1 MRDSDCPTRQAD
13 GMIGAHTRPSKGA
26 GMSTHTLASSVILGV
41 LATAAA
47 GGSDAAPGELVQR
60 WVFRTPA
67 DAEGFSSLHD
77 LRNMRVADNALHM
90 DITGPDAYFSLPP
103 IDLPLDG
110 LTLRVRMRCDRGG
123 DSQVYWIT
131 RDQPVFTGSRHTS
144 ELTPPHA
151 GPRTGPAGR
160 GDFVTVNFPIGSP
173 KDAGQRLTGLRLD
186 PYNRNTAGQVEIASI
201 ELFRVPPAY
210 EANLAPAACRFA
222 SNEPTTFRAVSR
234 QRAGRLGSE
243 AIYMSIV
250 DGVAP
255 GNGRFNALFEQVT
268 APATQDHVLTREFRF
283 DQPGVHTASAMIR
296 PATGSPVFDLESS
309 VIIGEGSSLPSQPSL
324 RTDRLRLDLIPTSD
338 TRAIGAAR
346 WQIAG
351 PDGGYRQAGWL
362 LPLAELTLESAAGQ
376 VIRHHPRF
384 QVASQSD
391 SEVRLSATVEQNGIW
406 NVELVFRPAVAEDV
420 PFIDVRATLIG
431 PPGGRLLDF
440 SGPVLRADRDNAQA
454 DPLDR
459 FAIFGGL
466 EFLEPGWRSSSD
478 RAVGPKFADRWTPHP
493 FKVCLPV
500 MAVEAAGLTTSL
512 MWQPLEAWG
521 KSEAMP
527 TATFAS
533 PNFLDGQA
541 CHLMRLSIP
550 TIPRW
555 RAENESV
562 ARQAYIT
569 APEEAISL
577 HYALV
582 GEFDTPAAM
591 TARTWYRIF
600 GPPKPA
606 PSPHNNTDLWNLY
619 ARHFGE
625 TMYWAADKG
634 WRHHWYLDNESA
646 FVPWMAAE
654 LLAHAAATGD
664 RRWVEAT
671 HLTGKPIIDTAGTLA
686 VRVTGTGP
694 ADAAIRSMRSDDTWA
709 YVNAPR
715 VREQARKSTEG
726 QFDSLGE
733 DGSTSLGTCVLNALP
748 ILRYALLTG
757 KTEYIQVGTQALESM
772 RQFRVP
778 RGAQVWEVHKDI
790 PDIRAAALAVEAY
803 RLGYQITGDQ
813 RWLDEAAYWAWTGV
827 PFLYSWQAPVD
838 LKPGYLAASRDRNAQ
853 PGRIGLLPLTDAFEN
868 PRRQVTP
875 FGSIPVLGPTFYV
888 SNWFGVIVQW
898 CGLEW
903 AREVIELD
911 RLRPDP
917 LLRAI
922 ADGVVASGLQQT
934 FDKPPWVG
942 LYPDVWDTQ
951 TNIAQGAFICGLL
964 PLQCLQGQG
973 RLPAWTRPW
982 TRILRDPNTDRTR
995 HLSGW
1000 GREPDLD
1007 WPVAGNPLIVTTDF
1021 LPNEPNELVVAN
1033 ADPPRLIRVGETLL
1047 NQSNKPGPGW
1057 RYDPMSRAVFVRFIQ
1072 SEPKT
1077 VIRVE
1082 W

>member
-1 MRDSDCPTRQAD
+1 MVKR
-13 GMIGAHTRPSKGA
+13 H
-26 GMSTHTLASSVILGV
+26 ASLSV
-41 LATAAA
+41 
-47 GGSDAAPGELVQR
+47 
-60 WVFRTPA
+60 
-67 DAEGFSSLHD
+67 
-77 LRNMRVADNALHM
+77 RVARLNRRL
-90 DITGPDAYFSLPP
+90 SSN
-103 IDLPLDG
+103 
-110 LTLRVRMRCDRGG
+110 GG
-123 DSQVYWIT
+123 D
-131 RDQPVFTGSRHTS
+131 TG
-144 ELTPPHA
+144 
-151 GPRTGPAGR
+151 
-160 GDFVTVNFPIGSP
+160 
-173 KDAGQRLTGLRLD
+173 
-186 PYNRNTAGQVEIASI
+186 
-201 ELFRVPPAY
+201 
-210 EANLAPAACRFA
+210 
-222 SNEPTTFRAVSR
+222 
-234 QRAGRLGSE
+234 
-243 AIYMSIV
+243 
-250 DGVAP
+250 
-255 GNGRFNALFEQVT
+255 NALFYRTSRVVLISTT
-268 APATQDHVLTREFRF
+268 A
-283 DQPGVHTASAMIR
+283 
-296 PATGSPVFDLESS
+296 
-309 VIIGEGSSLPSQPSL
+309 
-324 RTDRLRLDLIPTSD
+324 
-338 TRAIGAAR
+338 
-346 WQIAG
+346 
-351 PDGGYRQAGWL
+351 
-362 LPLAELTLESAAGQ
+362 
-376 VIRHHPRF
+376 
-384 QVASQSD
+384 
-391 SEVRLSATVEQNGIW
+391 
-406 NVELVFRPAVAEDV
+406 
-420 PFIDVRATLIG
+420 
-431 PPGGRLLDF
+431 
-440 SGPVLRADRDNAQA
+440 
-454 DPLDR
+454 
-459 FAIFGGL
+459 
-466 EFLEPGWRSSSD
+466 
-478 RAVGPKFADRWTPHP
+478 
-493 FKVCLPV
+493 
-500 MAVEAAGLTTSL
+500 LTT
-512 MWQPLEAWG
+512 
-521 KSEAMP
+521 
-527 TATFAS
+527 
-533 PNFLDGQA
+533 N
-541 CHLMRLSIP
+541 
-550 TIPRW
+550 
-555 RAENESV
+555 
-562 ARQAYIT
+562 
-569 APEEAISL
+569 
-577 HYALV
+577 
-582 GEFDTPAAM
+582 
-591 TARTWYRIF
+591 
-600 GPPKPA
+600 
-606 PSPHNNTDLWNLY
+606 
-619 ARHFGE
+619 
-625 TMYWAADKG
+625 
-634 WRHHWYLDNESA
+634 
-646 FVPWMAAE
+646 
-654 LLAHAAATGD
+654 
-664 RRWVEAT
+664 
-671 HLTGKPIIDTAGTLA
+671 
-686 VRVTGTGP
+686 TGTG
-694 ADAAIRSMRSDDTWA
+694 S
-709 YVNAPR
+709 NQAPR
-715 VREQARKSTEG
+715 DTGRWLVRPVGYTSIPAQLYIYGAHFKA
-726 QFDSLGE
+726 
-733 DGSTSLGTCVLNALP
+733 GSTSADQLRRDMAAWRRSGRIEKHRERLVTRMQEKGIAAEFAERVFEQIRGFGEYGFPESHASSFALIAYATSYLRRHYLAEFTCGLLNALP